1 MCDHPPRPGGGLANR
16 PTGAPD
22 HNLDGRIGHP
32 GGEATAGQAWYLV
45 VAVAGQRTSSED
57 DRWVDFRVVASRKN
71 VAGAGLGAKT

>member
-1 MCDHPPRPGGGLANR
+1 VCDHPPRPGGGLANR

-32 GGEATAGQAWYLV
+32 GGEATAGRAWCLV
-45 VAVAGQRTSSED
+45 GRSGGAAN
-57 DRWVDFRVVASRKN
+57 VVVGRSLGWLPRSGSRKN